1 MSNERPRSYHH
12 KGKSEIG
19 EEGTSGCKR
28 EGRGGGPDKK
38 EGEVARRQIP
48 RHKLHRILANC
59 LVFLVSH
66 IFLCDYGQPTP
77 RGSAGEGRQQ
87 PQHCLDSQTL
97 LASKNTEGKE
107 KKSNHNPV
115 GGKPKKKKNASKGRC
130 PGTPVMTD
138 R

>member
-1 MSNERPRSYHH
+1 MSNERPRSYRH
-12 KGKSEIG
+12 KGKSERG

-38 EGEVARRQIP
+38 EGEVERRQIP
-48 RHKLHRILANC
+48 RHKLHRLLANC
-59 LVFLVSH
+59 LLFLVSH

-77 RGSAGEGRQQ
+77 GGSAVGRGGSVCKCLKQ

-115 GGKPKKKKNASKGRC
+115 GGKPKKKKKC
-130 PGTPVMTD
+130 K
-138 R
+138 